1 MDSVEKHHQLIS
13 SIPTQT
19 QDPSS
24 GVCVLSQQSY
34 GSHHTPQDISRC
46 FSSDFLDNP
55 LLYPYLYSYPY
66 SHSYPYYN
74 DDIDHHGF
82 NNHGHHH
89 RFREL
94 PALDASFGVIVCPS
108 GEQIK
113 RKLPPPY
120 FYKPKFNGQSP
131 VVSGER
137 DIYIRYHTD
146 CSINEIPILHSTFLN
161 VCNVNSQVV
170 LPQQPVLFDM
180 SNAIYGNCGFVS
192 NDSNISIWKSGY
204 YLICISNEI
213 VNGFAMCKNGE
224 VMNELFMGTNMIIK
238 ITNDNLV
245 EPVSLSTSGL
255 GCNLQIVNNTD
266 NAINLSN
273 VSFSLLLINDV

>member
-1 MDSVEKHHQLIS
+1 MDSVEKHHPLIS
-13 SIPTQT
+13 SIPTPA

-34 GSHHTPQDISRC
+34 GSRHTTQDISRC

-55 LLYPYLYSYPY
+55 LLHPYLYSYPY
-66 SHSYPYYN
+66 SYSYPYYN
-74 DDIDHHGF
+74 DDNFHHGF
-82 NNHGHHH
+82 HNHWHH
-89 RFREL
+89 RYREL
-94 PALDASFGVIVCPS
+94 PVHDASLGFIVSPS

-113 RKLPPPY
+113 YKLPPPY
-120 FYKPKFNGQSP
+120 LYKPPHKGQP
-131 VVSGER
+131 VVFGER
-137 DIYIRYHTD
+137 DIFIRYHPD
-146 CSINEIPILHSTFLN
+146 CSINEMPILHSTFLN

-170 LPQQPVLFDM
+170 LPDQPVLFDM

-224 VMNELFMGTNMIIK
+224 VMNELSMGTNMIVK
-238 ITNDNLV
+238 ITNDNFT
-245 EPVSLSTSGL
+245 EPVSLSTSVL

-266 NAINLSN
+266 TAINLSN